1 MWFIKKNEMKKLN
14 QYIFKRRA
22 AKHLLLSARKK
33 RWVDYN
39 KANTILLLFES
50 DYIEK
55 NRFIRKIIETLNAD
69 GKKVSAW
76 GFLDKK
82 ITNTAI
88 LPSFRILD
96 RSTIDWLECPK
107 EPFLRELAENE
118 YDMLIDLTLQD
129 VLPLQY
135 VCLYANAS
143 FKTGMS
149 RTMDDIIDFKIII
162 PPPITSEF
170 HSENE
175 EEDNIEFKDL
185 NETLFH
191 TDQQFLFEQIIHYL
205 KNIRSKD

>member
-1 MWFIKKNEMKKLN
+1 MKKLN
-14 QYIFKRRA
+14 QYIFRRRV
-22 AKHLLLSARKK
+22 AKHLQQSTREKK
-33 RWVDYN
+33 WVDYD
-39 KANTILLLFES
+39 KAKTILLLFES

-55 NRFIRKIIETLNAD
+55 NRLIRKIIEQLTSD

-82 ITNTAI
+82 VTTTAI

-96 RSTIDWLECPK
+96 KSTIDWFERPK

-129 VLPLQY
+129 ILPLQY

-162 PPPITSEF
+162 PESEQNELM
-170 HSENE
+170 SEENE
-175 EEDNIEFKDL
+175 EDQIEFKDL

-191 TDQQFLFEQIIHYL
+191 TDQQFLFEQIVHYL
-205 KNIRSKD
+205 KNIRSTD

>member
-1 MWFIKKNEMKKLN
+1 MKKKLN
-14 QYIFKRRA
+14 QYIFKRKV
-22 AKHLLLSARKK
+22 AKHLQQSHRAK
-33 RWVDYN
+33 RWVDYK

-55 NRFIRKIIETLNAD
+55 NRFIRKIIEKLTAD

-82 ITNTAI
+82 MTNTAI

-96 RSTIDWLECPK
+96 RSTIDWFECPK
-107 EPFLRELAENE
+107 EPFLRELAESE
-118 YDMLIDLTLQD
+118 FDMLIDLTLQD
-129 VLPLQY
+129 ILPLQY
-135 VCLYANAS
+135 VCLYANAA

-149 RTMDDIIDFKIII
+149 RTMDDIIDFKIMI
-162 PPPITSEF
+162 PEPDSSEF
-170 HSENE
+170 SSEME

-205 KNIRSKD
+205 KNIQSKD

>member
-1 MWFIKKNEMKKLN
+1 MKQKLN
-14 QYIFKRRA
+14 QYIFKRKA
-22 AKHLLLSARKK
+22 AKHLLQSDRQK

-55 NRFIRKIIETLNAD
+55 NRFIRKIIDILNAD

-82 ITNTAI
+82 MTSTAI
-88 LPSFRILD
+88 LPTFKILD
-96 RSTIDWLECPK
+96 RSTIDWFGCPK
-107 EPFLRELAENE
+107 EPFLRELAENQF
-118 YDMLIDLTLQD
+118 DMLIDLTLQD
-129 VLPLQY
+129 ILPLQY
-135 VCLYANAS
+135 VCLYANAA

-162 PPPITSEF
+162 PPPDLSELN
-170 HSENE
+170 SSDDEEN
-175 EEDNIEFKDL
+175 NIEFKDL

-191 TDQQFLFEQIIHYL
+191 TDQQFLYEQIIHYL